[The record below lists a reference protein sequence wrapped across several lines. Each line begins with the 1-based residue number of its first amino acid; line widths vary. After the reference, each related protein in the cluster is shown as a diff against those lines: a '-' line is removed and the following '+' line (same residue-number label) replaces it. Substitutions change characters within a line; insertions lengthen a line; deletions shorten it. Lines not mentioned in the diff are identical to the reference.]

1 MDFGPLHQLLG
12 LPEAGG
18 CQAVAPGIADAIG
31 AIGFRG
37 DGEPRRSG
45 DGVVHGGGAAPYRA
59 TPSAAPLGRGKE
71 NRETTRCREEILSA
85 HPPPE
90 MMGKRFKCRD
100 VHRLDCCHSPV
111 ADRCSPGRR
120 RGHDSLLHLA
130 LETIGRA
137 VGTPA
142 QGSPNRSGT
151 AHRPAEESRSHRS
164 VDRWRWLT
172 LWLREPERGKRT
184 WQTPKG
190 VGLHTV
196 PRLAPFARGG
206 NPEAL

>member
-1 MDFGPLHQLLG
+1 MVNP
-12 LPEAGG
+12 A
-18 CQAVAPGIADAIG
+18 
-31 AIGFRG
+31 
-37 DGEPRRSG
+37 
-45 DGVVHGGGAAPYRA
+45 GVVMVSSTGVEQRLTGLLPQRPPMEGGRKTVKRLVAGQG
-59 TPSAAPLGRGKE
+59 TPQP
-71 NRETTRCREEILSA
+71 T
-85 HPPPE
+85 PPPE
-90 MMGKRFKCRD
+90 MMEERFNCRD

-130 LETIGRA
+130 FETIGRA
-137 VGTPA
+137 VAPPA
-142 QGSPNRSGT
+142 PGSPNRSGT

-190 VGLHTV
+190 VGLHTL